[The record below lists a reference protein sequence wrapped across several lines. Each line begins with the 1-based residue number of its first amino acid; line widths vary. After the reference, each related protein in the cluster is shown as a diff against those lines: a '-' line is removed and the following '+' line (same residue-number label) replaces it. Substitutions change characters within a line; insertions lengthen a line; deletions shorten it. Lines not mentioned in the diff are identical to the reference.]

1 MGKVADFRPVI
12 GAALLATVF
21 ALVWA
26 ATAFDEVLAAGA
38 IWPANAL
45 VLAFVLRACRGAL
58 TTRLMIAAAVATMAV
73 AYLAAGTRPWLALTL
88 PLAHALEILLAV
100 HLLGPR
106 RAAYSTFGD
115 LRRLVTGAVL
125 VAPLASA
132 LAGLPLLLLAGAVEG
147 APARAAAGW
156 FGAHA
161 FGMAVVAPFA
171 LYAAA
176 RGAWP
181 IWRAVLV
188 PFVVALLFVMLSL
201 GTPAPV
207 GLLAFP
213 LVMLAV
219 LHDRVRGAA
228 LVIGLVAAAML
239 TLASF
244 ELGLVHYL
252 ALLGVNPTAWIQV
265 FFGCLVATAYPL
277 AVALKRLDAHAAEA
291 EARRSQAEADSLA
304 KTRLLGEV
312 GEELRSPL
320 SGVVT
325 LAELL
330 RSGRL
335 GELNPRQRELLGRI
349 ADAGAEIETL
359 SQDMMQ
365 GTMTTPVRRGRRCDP
380 AAAAGDAVRALA
392 FAARRRLVVV
402 ETALAPGLGV
412 ALDRPR
418 LTRVIE
424 EALAAAIAAAP
435 RGGRVRIGVEGL
447 TDGVRVRVEDDDAGG
462 VAARL
467 TAHQLAKLERAPLHG
482 RAVDRNWLRQHGG
495 DLTVAV
501 GELGG
506 LRVDL
511 LLPAAGQRAAA

>member
-1 MGKVADFRPVI
+1 MVKVADFRLAI

-21 ALVWA
+21 GLVWA
-26 ATAFDEVLAAGA
+26 AATFDTVLAASA

-45 VLAFVLRACRGAL
+45 VLAFILRACPRPPVAR
-58 TTRLMIAAAVATMAV
+58 TVVAAAALVMAAASV
-73 AYLAAGTRPWLALTL
+73 AAGTSVWLALAL
-88 PLAHALEILLAV
+88 SAAHAAEILLARR
-100 HLLGPR
+100 LLGPR
-106 RAAYSTFGD
+106 RDALRGFHD
-115 LRRLVTGAVL
+115 LGRLFAGGVIA
-125 VAPLASA
+125 APLASTVLVLPVLA
-132 LAGLPLLLLAGAVEG
+132 LSGDGETSLV
-147 APARAAAGW
+147 RAAAGW

-171 LYAAA
+171 LFAAS

-181 IWRAVLV
+181 MWRAVMV
-188 PFVVALLFVMLSL
+188 PFVVALLFVLMSL
-201 GTPAPV
+201 RTPAPV

-213 LVMLAV
+213 MVMLAV
-219 LHDRVRGAA
+219 VHDRVRGAA

-239 TLASF
+239 TLASL

-252 ALLGVNPTAWIQV
+252 ARLGVDPTAWIQV

-277 AVALKRLDAHAAEA
+277 AVALQRLDAHAADA
-291 EARRSQAEADSLA
+291 EARRNAAEADSQA
-304 KTRLLGEV
+304 KTRLIGEV

-359 SQDMMQ
+359 SHDMMQ
-365 GTMTTPVRRGRRCDP
+365 GTMRTPGRRGRRCDP
-380 AAAAGDAVRALA
+380 SEAAGDAVRALA

-402 ETALAPGLGV
+402 ETALVPGLWV
-412 ALDRPR
+412 AFDRPR

-435 RGGRVRIGVEGL
+435 EGGRVRIDVEGL
-447 TDGVRVRVEDDDAGG
+447 AEGVRVRIEDDDAAS

-495 DLTVAV
+495 DLTVTV
-501 GELGG
+501 GGLGG

>member
-26 ATAFDEVLAAGA
+26 ATAFEEVLAAGA

-45 VLAFVLRACRGAL
+45 VLAFVLRACPGAL
-58 TTRLMIAAAVATMAV
+58 TTRLTVAAAAATMAV
-73 AYLAAGTRPWLALTL
+73 AYLAAGTRPWLALAL

-106 RAAYSTFGD
+106 RAAYSTFSD
-115 LRRLVTGAVL
+115 LRRLVVGAVL
-125 VAPLASA
+125 AAPLASA
-132 LAGLPLLLLAGAVEG
+132 LASLPLLMLAGAVEG
-147 APARAAAGW
+147 SPARAAAGW

-176 RGAWP
+176 RGAW
-181 IWRAVLV
+181 
-188 PFVVALLFVMLSL
+188 
-201 GTPAPV
+201 
-207 GLLAFP
+207 
-213 LVMLAV
+213 
-219 LHDRVRGAA
+219 
-228 LVIGLVAAAML
+228 
-239 TLASF
+239 
-244 ELGLVHYL
+244 
-252 ALLGVNPTAWIQV
+252 
-265 FFGCLVATAYPL
+265 
-277 AVALKRLDAHAAEA
+277 
-291 EARRSQAEADSLA
+291 ARR
-304 KTRLLGEV
+304 G
-312 GEELRSPL
+312 
-320 SGVVT
+320 SG
-325 LAELL
+325 
-330 RSGRL
+330 
-335 GELNPRQRELLGRI
+335 P
-349 ADAGAEIETL
+349 
-359 SQDMMQ
+359 
-365 GTMTTPVRRGRRCDP
+365 
-380 AAAAGDAVRALA
+380 
-392 FAARRRLVVV
+392 
-402 ETALAPGLGV
+402 
-412 ALDRPR
+412 PR
-418 LTRVIE
+418 LTRVLE

-501 GELGG
+501 GALGG